1 MAKKKKRKFK
11 KFARPPHTYISK
23 RMGRL
28 TPTAKVLFDLIFYFG
43 LGGLYMSNETI
54 ARHLNCAT
62 RSVRRARRQLEE
74 RNLIVSA
81 RSNPY
86 TVTSWN
92 RYHPA
97 VRDCEWLLYPKNQR
111 LENPFYQPYSDK
123 NFWKEKDSTPKV
135 QYKAPKTI
143 HNQEDKNGKN
153 GRTNCP
159 PNNT

>member
-1 MAKKKKRKFK
+1 MKKKKKRKFK
-11 KFARPPHTYISK
+11 KFARPPHTYISQ

-28 TPTAKVLFDLIFYFG
+28 TPTAKILFDLIFYFG

-62 RSVRRARRQLEE
+62 RSIRRARRLLED

-86 TVTSWN
+86 TMTSWN

-97 VRDCEWLLYPKNQR
+97 VRDCQWLLYPKNQR
-111 LENPFYQPYSDK
+111 LENPFFNPYSDK
-123 NFWKEKDSTPKV
+123 AFWKTHPEPQKV
-135 QYKAPKTI
+135 VVARPKTI
-143 HNQEDKNGKN
+143 HNRGDKIKV
-153 GRTNCP
+153 
-159 PNNT
+159 

>member
-1 MAKKKKRKFK
+1 MKRKKRKFK

-23 RMGRL
+23 RMGKL

-54 ARHLNCAT
+54 AKRLDCTT
-62 RSVRRARRQLEE
+62 RSIRRARRKLEE
-74 RNLIVSA
+74 LRLIVSA

-86 TVTSWN
+86 TTTSWN

-97 VRDCEWLLYPKNQR
+97 VRDCQWLLFPKNQR
-111 LENPFYQPYSDK
+111 LENPFFNPYADK
-123 NFWKEKDSTPKV
+123 VFW
-135 QYKAPKTI
+135 KAPKTTN
-143 HNQEDKNGKN
+143 NQGDKKQENRG
-153 GRTNCP
+153 TNCP